1 MFNLTDHVNE
11 LLRLRA
17 QRDQVQVNEPTPI
30 PVRPLVDQLRDHLAT
45 LPPAQKERISI
56 PAILPHLTGKY
67 RERPHYI
74 QVAKALRIIGYT
86 SVRSWKKSDSGCRYW
101 LAPKQTNETNLGND
115 HG

>member
-1 MFNLTDHVNE
+1 
-11 LLRLRA
+11 
-17 QRDQVQVNEPTPI
+17 
-30 PVRPLVDQLRDHLAT
+30 VDQLKDHLAT
-45 LPPAQKERISI
+45 LPPSQKERISI
-56 PAILPHLTGKY
+56 PAILPHLQGKY

-101 LAPKQTNETNLGND
+101 LAPKPVNETNLGND